1 MQNKEKSHGG
11 LIPRRNGALAI
22 RSQYE
27 DEPIFTRAMRS
38 SLSGIISF
46 VVAGLVL
53 ISCAAA
59 VAFTQADP
67 DALIT
72 PLALVALLLSAFTG
86 GFTTVRRTGSA
97 PMLCGI
103 LCGGVITVFTMIA
116 ALILRGVTS
125 SGYEFWQA
133 AILHGAT
140 VLFSILGSFA
150 GNAKR
155 KVDPRKHRRFR

>member
-11 LIPRRNGALAI
+11 LVPRKTGALAI
-22 RSQYE
+22 RSQDE
-27 DEPIFTRAMRS
+27 DEPIFTRAMRG
-38 SLSGIISF
+38 SLSGLVSF
-46 VVAGLVL
+46 VAAGLVL

-59 VAFTQADP
+59 VAFTRPAP
-67 DALIT
+67 DTLIT
-72 PLALVALLLSAFTG
+72 PLALVALLLSAFAG
-86 GFTTVRRTGSA
+86 GFTTVRRAGNS

-116 ALILRGVTS
+116 ALILRGVTG
-125 SGYEFWQA
+125 SGYELWQA

-140 VLFSILGSFA
+140 VLFSTLGSFA

-155 KVDPRKHRRFR
+155 KIDPRRHRRFK